1 MMGGSMTS
9 IPRPRQMPCAERVAL
24 SQRIA
29 KAVEVISA
37 AEAEHTRAVKEK
49 RDAAPYAAALRHARK
64 KKGILA
70 YALDLHRNQH
80 GC

>member
-1 MMGGSMTS
+1 MMGFYMT
-9 IPRPRQMPCAERVAL
+9 PVLRPRQASCAERAAL

-29 KAVEVISA
+29 KAVESVSA

-49 RDAAPYAAALRHARK
+49 RDLAPYAAALREARK

-70 YALDLHRNQH
+70 YALDTHRNQH